1 METVI
6 GNDRVEWLTSATPV
20 PYGDAVAAME
30 RRVAEISA
38 DRAAQAVWLLEHPS
52 LYTAGTSARAEDL
65 LDAGRFPVF
74 ASGRGGQY
82 TYHGPGQRVA
92 YVMLDLKR
100 RGSDVRAFVGH
111 LEEWLIDTLARFAV
125 TGERRQGRVGIWV
138 VRAGKPTREDKIAA
152 IGLRIRHWVS
162 FHGVSINVAPDLE
175 HFAGIVP
182 CGVAEHG
189 VTSLSDLDC
198 TATLADVD
206 EALKETFA
214 AVFGLSIHE
223 VGAWR

>member
-1 METVI
+1 MI
-6 GNDRVEWLTSATPV
+6 SDDRIEWLTSATPV
-20 PYGDAVAAME
+20 PYDAAVAAME
-30 RRVAEISA
+30 RRVAEIHA
-38 DRAAQAVWLLEHPS
+38 GQAAQAVWLLEHPS

-74 ASGRGGQY
+74 ASDRGGQY

-111 LEEWLIDTLARFAV
+111 LEDWLIATLARFAV
-125 TGERRQGRVGIWV
+125 TGKRRQGRVGIWV
-138 VRAGKPTREDKIAA
+138 ARTGDPGREEKVAA

-189 VTSLSDLDC
+189 VTSLRDLGC
-198 TATLADVD
+198 AATMANVD
-206 EALKETFA
+206 GALKETFV
-214 AVFGLSIHE
+214 AVFGLTPE
-223 VGAWR
+223 EGMPFDP